1 MDRRSNVTYIT
12 VKPEM
17 VVHEIEKD
25 KSLNLIGAPVQ
36 DRPEPADS
44 RRGDRRVAIVDAAES
59 LFLEQ
64 GYERT
69 SLAAIIKRSGGSLAT
84 VYELFGNKQGL
95 LRAVVERARDM
106 GDIGSGM
113 CERESGA
120 EMLREFAYRL
130 SEHMT
135 APRSIAL
142 MRVVIAESLRDPE
155 FGRGSTV
162 YQNHNGDAAAG
173 GANPN
178 LGPIATAPFYA
189 LRLYPS
195 DIGTS
200 AGLVTDEFS
209 RVLDTHS
216 RPIVGLYACGNDMQ
230 SVMGGTYPGPGIT
243 LGPAL
248 AFAYLAASDATA
260 RLAGSGERADR

>member
-1 MDRRSNVTYIT
+1 
-12 VKPEM
+12 M
-17 VVHEIEKD
+17 VVHKVEKD

-155 FGRGSTV
+155 FGRAFHRDVHQSFV
-162 YQNHNGDAAAG
+162 SDIAAAFAEWTAEG
-173 GANPN
+173 RAKIDDPHGAAE
-178 LGPIATAPFYA
+178 LYLATVFSDAQLKAMIAVDLAPPDRARIDWRLAPFIA
-189 LRLYPS
+189 WF
-195 DIGTS
+195 
-200 AGLVTDEFS
+200 A
-209 RVLDTHS
+209 
-216 RPIVGLYACGNDMQ
+216 
-230 SVMGGTYPGPGIT
+230 IT
-243 LGPAL
+243 
-248 AFAYLAASDATA
+248 
-260 RLAGSGERADR
+260 